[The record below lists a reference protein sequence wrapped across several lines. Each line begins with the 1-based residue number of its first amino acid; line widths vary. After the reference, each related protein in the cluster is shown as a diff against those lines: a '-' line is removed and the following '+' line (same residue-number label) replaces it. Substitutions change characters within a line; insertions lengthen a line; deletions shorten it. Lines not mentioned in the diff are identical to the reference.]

1 MHDDPIVEEV
11 HRIRQELLDEF
22 GGDVDALIDEANRR
36 LLNGEYGDRK
46 IVSFPPKR
54 VHGVSKRTLG

>member
-1 MHDDPIVEEV
+1 MRDPIVAEI

-22 GGDVDALIDEANRR
+22 GGDVDALMEEANRR
-36 LLNGEYGDRK
+36 LFSGEFGDVK

-54 VHGVSKRTLG
+54 PLQDRSFG